1 MYKISLLDI
10 NDLEEAYEIE
20 VLTNPS
26 PWSIDNFK
34 SSFEVGHHGLVCK
47 EDNKMLCFLIFSPI
61 KPEAHLLSIA
71 VIETQQ
77 YKGIGSLLLK
87 SMISQCNAMG
97 INQVFLEV
105 RASNEKAIGFY
116 QKYGFKKDAIREN
129 YYSGDIPEDALLMS
143 LGDRKSVV

>member
-10 NDLEEAYEIE
+10 NDLDEAYEIE

-26 PWSIDNFK
+26 PWSFDNFK

-47 EDNKMLCFLIFSPI
+47 EDNKMLGFLIFSPI

-77 YKGIGSLLLK
+77 SKGMGSLLLK
-87 SMISQCNAMG
+87 SMISQCKAMG

-105 RASNEKAIGFY
+105 RISNKKAIAFY

-129 YYSGDIPEDALLMS
+129 YYSGDAPEDALLMS
-143 LGDRKSVV
+143 LSL

>member
-47 EDNKMLCFLIFSPI
+47 EDNKMLGFLIFSPI

-87 SMISQCNAMG
+87 SMVSQCKAMG

-129 YYSGDIPEDALLMS
+129 YYSGDTPEDALLMS
-143 LGDRKSVV
+143 LGF

>member
-47 EDNKMLCFLIFSPI
+47 EDNKMLGFLIFSPI

-71 VIETQQ
+71 VIKTQQ
-77 YKGIGSLLLK
+77 SKGMGSLLLK
-87 SMISQCNAMG
+87 SMISQCKAMG

-105 RASNEKAIGFY
+105 RISNKKAIAFY

-129 YYSGDIPEDALLMS
+129 YYSGDAPEAALLMS
-143 LGDRKSVV
+143 LSL

>member
-10 NDLEEAYEIE
+10 SDLDEAYEIE

-26 PWSIDNFK
+26 PWSFDNFK

-47 EDNKMLCFLIFSPI
+47 EDNKMLGFLIFSPI

-71 VIETQQ
+71 VIKTQQ
-77 YKGIGSLLLK
+77 SKGMGSLLLK
-87 SMISQCNAMG
+87 SMISQCKVMG

-105 RASNEKAIGFY
+105 RISNKKAIAFY

-129 YYSGDIPEDALLMS
+129 YYSGDAPEDALLMS
-143 LGDRKSVV
+143 LSL

>member
-47 EDNKMLCFLIFSPI
+47 EDNKMLGFLIFSPI

-87 SMISQCNAMG
+87 SMISQCKAMG

-129 YYSGDIPEDALLMS
+129 YYSGDIPEDAILMS
-143 LGDRKSVV
+143 LGL

>member
-47 EDNKMLCFLIFSPI
+47 EDNKMLGFLIFSPI

-71 VIETQQ
+71 VIESQQ

-87 SMISQCNAMG
+87 SMISQCKAMG

-143 LGDRKSVV
+143 LGL

>member
-47 EDNKMLCFLIFSPI
+47 EDNKMLGFLIFSPI

-71 VIETQQ
+71 VIETEQ

-87 SMISQCNAMG
+87 SMISQCKAMG

-143 LGDRKSVV
+143 LEL

>member
-47 EDNKMLCFLIFSPI
+47 EDNKMLGFLIFSPI

-87 SMISQCNAMG
+87 YMISQCNAMG

-143 LGDRKSVV
+143 LGL

>member
-20 VLTNPS
+20 FLTNPS

-47 EDNKMLCFLIFSPI
+47 EDNKMLGFLIFSPI

-71 VIETQQ
+71 VILRLSSH
-77 YKGIGSLLLK
+77 KGIGSLLLK
-87 SMISQCNAMG
+87 SMISQCKAMG
-97 INQVFLEV
+97 IDHSFSRSARKQ
-105 RASNEKAIGFY
+105 
-116 QKYGFKKDAIREN
+116 REGHRVL
-129 YYSGDIPEDALLMS
+129 SEAWL
-143 LGDRKSVV
+143 R

>member
-47 EDNKMLCFLIFSPI
+47 EDNKMLGFLIFSPI

-87 SMISQCNAMG
+87 SMISQCKAMG

-129 YYSGDIPEDALLMS
+129 YYSGDIPEDALLMT
-143 LGDRKSVV
+143 LGL

>member
-34 SSFEVGHHGLVCK
+34 SSFEVGHHGLVCT
-47 EDNKMLCFLIFSPI
+47 EDNKMLGFLIFSPI

-87 SMISQCNAMG
+87 SMVSQCKAMG

-143 LGDRKSVV
+143 LGL

>member
-47 EDNKMLCFLIFSPI
+47 EDNKMLGFLIFSPI
-61 KPEAHLLSIA
+61 KPEAHLLSIV

-87 SMISQCNAMG
+87 SMISQCKAMG

-143 LGDRKSVV
+143 LGL

>member
-47 EDNKMLCFLIFSPI
+47 EDSKMLGFLIFSPI

-87 SMISQCNAMG
+87 SMVSQCKAMG

-143 LGDRKSVV
+143 LEL

>member
-47 EDNKMLCFLIFSPI
+47 EDNKMLGFLIFSPI

-87 SMISQCNAMG
+87 SMISQCKAMD

-143 LGDRKSVV
+143 LGL

>member
-47 EDNKMLCFLIFSPI
+47 EDNKMLGFLIFSPI

-143 LGDRKSVV
+143 LGL

>member
-1 MYKISLLDI
+1 MFKIALLDI

-47 EDNKMLCFLIFSPI
+47 EDNKMLGFLIFSPI

-87 SMISQCNAMG
+87 SMISQCKAMG

-129 YYSGDIPEDALLMS
+129 YYSGDISEDALLMS
-143 LGDRKSVV
+143 LGL

>member
-47 EDNKMLCFLIFSPI
+47 EDNKMLGFLIFSPI

-87 SMISQCNAMG
+87 SMISQCKAMG

-105 RASNEKAIGFY
+105 RASNERAIGFY

-143 LGDRKSVV
+143 LGL

>member
-47 EDNKMLCFLIFSPI
+47 EDNKMLGFLIFSPI

-87 SMISQCNAMG
+87 SMISQCKAMG

-129 YYSGDIPEDALLMS
+129 YYSGDVPEDALLMS
-143 LGDRKSVV
+143 LGL

>member
-47 EDNKMLCFLIFSPI
+47 EDNKMLGFLIFSPI

-87 SMISQCNAMG
+87 SMISQCKAMG

-129 YYSGDIPEDALLMS
+129 YYSGDISEDALLMS
-143 LGDRKSVV
+143 LGL

>member
-47 EDNKMLCFLIFSPI
+47 EDNKMLGFLIFSPI
-61 KPEAHLLSIA
+61 KPEPVALHFS
-71 VIETQQ
+71 
-77 YKGIGSLLLK
+77 KLLK
-87 SMISQCNAMG
+87 KHHNLCCPFLTYKDFPSDYYFYLIKNKIYTELKKIS
-97 INQVFLEV
+97 
-105 RASNEKAIGFY
+105 S
-116 QKYGFKKDAIREN
+116 
-129 YYSGDIPEDALLMS
+129 
-143 LGDRKSVV
+143 

>member
-47 EDNKMLCFLIFSPI
+47 EDNKMLGFLIFSPI

-87 SMISQCNAMG
+87 SMISQCKAMG

-105 RASNEKAIGFY
+105 RTSNENAIGFY

-143 LGDRKSVV
+143 LGL

>member
-10 NDLEEAYEIE
+10 SDLDEAYEIE

-26 PWSIDNFK
+26 PWSFDNFK

-47 EDNKMLCFLIFSPI
+47 EDNKMLGFLIFSPI

-77 YKGIGSLLLK
+77 SKGMGSLLLK
-87 SMISQCNAMG
+87 SMISQCKAMG

-105 RASNEKAIGFY
+105 RISNKKAIAFY

-129 YYSGDIPEDALLMS
+129 YYSGDAPEDALLMS
-143 LGDRKSVV
+143 LSL

>member
-26 PWSIDNFK
+26 PLSIDNFK
-34 SSFEVGHHGLVCK
+34 SSFEVGHYGLVCK
-47 EDNKMLCFLIFSPI
+47 EDNKMLGFLIFSPI

-87 SMISQCNAMG
+87 SMISQCKAMG

-143 LGDRKSVV
+143 LGF

>member
-47 EDNKMLCFLIFSPI
+47 EDNKMLGFLIFSPI

-87 SMISQCNAMG
+87 SMICQCKAMG

-143 LGDRKSVV
+143 LGL

>member
-1 MYKISLLDI
+1 MCKISLLDI
-10 NDLEEAYEIE
+10 NDLDEAYEIE

-26 PWSIDNFK
+26 PWSFDNFK

-47 EDNKMLCFLIFSPI
+47 EDNKMLGFLIFSPI

-71 VIETQQ
+71 VIKTQQ
-77 YKGIGSLLLK
+77 SKGMGSLLLK
-87 SMISQCNAMG
+87 SMISQCKAMG

-105 RASNEKAIGFY
+105 RISNKKAIAFY

-129 YYSGDIPEDALLMS
+129 YYSGDAPEDALLMS
-143 LGDRKSVV
+143 LSL

>member
-47 EDNKMLCFLIFSPI
+47 EDNKMLGFLIFSPI

-87 SMISQCNAMG
+87 SMLSQCKAMG

-116 QKYGFKKDAIREN
+116 QKYGFKKVAIREN

-143 LGDRKSVV
+143 LGL

>member
-34 SSFEVGHHGLVCK
+34 SSFDVGHHGLVCK
-47 EDNKMLCFLIFSPI
+47 EDNKMLGFLIFSPI

-87 SMISQCNAMG
+87 SMISQCKAMG

-143 LGDRKSVV
+143 LGL

>member
-47 EDNKMLCFLIFSPI
+47 EDKKMLGFLIFSPI

-87 SMISQCNAMG
+87 SMISQCKAMG

-105 RASNEKAIGFY
+105 RASNERAIGFY

-143 LGDRKSVV
+143 LGL

>member
-10 NDLEEAYEIE
+10 SDLDEAYEIE

-26 PWSIDNFK
+26 PWSFDNFK

-47 EDNKMLCFLIFSPI
+47 EDNKMLGFLIFSPI

-87 SMISQCNAMG
+87 SMISQCKAMG

-143 LGDRKSVV
+143 LGL